1 MQFFKLVDVALAS
14 LSLFPIFAGDAFARE
29 IETKSAIS
37 AVTVYPDAA
46 SVTREATVELPA
58 GESTVL
64 FTGLPY
70 AALPDSFR
78 ASGEAQAP
86 LAIGAV
92 EARVSPARGKAAD
105 SAIDA
110 RLNDLRAAR
119 AGVEVTIEAL
129 KAKQAMILRYAQ
141 ASPEGRATETQPL
154 PVSEWTKAFDAIGA
168 AYANAG
174 EELRVAGAKAHELD
188 EEIRGLEGG
197 GGSLK
202 DGRARDIAVGVE
214 SRSGG
219 RAKLTLTYQTR
230 GASWKPSY
238 EARLDTGDKDRKTTL
253 ELLRLA
259 VVTQDTGE
267 DWRDVALSVST
278 VHAHGGAA
286 APEVFPQR
294 VAFLEAMPVAAPMAR
309 AKNAPMMAGAGAQRG
324 EEADGLA
331 YAPAKPATAELEA
344 SAYAATFR
352 ITGSGSALGDGSP
365 KSFLL
370 SSRTLEPK
378 LTIHTAPALDPTA
391 YLEARVVNAEDAPL
405 LPGVLSV
412 QRDGAFVGSSRIALT
427 APGEAAN
434 FGFGA
439 DDKVKVSRVPV
450 KRSENEPTWFGQTKA
465 DTREFKTSMKN
476 LHVFPVSVSVVDQV
490 PFSENTA
497 IIVETLPHTTP
508 PSEKQPGDKRGVLAW
523 NFDLQPGE
531 SKDIHL
537 AYRLK
542 WPADREIIVQP
553 APLAR

>member
-1 MQFFKLVDVALAS
+1 MRLLPLVDVAVLSFALA
-14 LSLFPIFAGDAFARE
+14 PIFAGGAFGKE
-29 IETKSAIS
+29 IETKSVIS

-46 SVTREATVELPA
+46 SVTREAIVELPP

-64 FTGLPY
+64 FNGVPY
-70 AALPDSFR
+70 TALPDSFR
-78 ASGEAQAP
+78 AAGEAQAP

-92 EARVSPARGKAAD
+92 EARVSPAHGNAPD

-110 RLNDLRAAR
+110 RLKALRAAR
-119 AGVEVTIEAL
+119 AGIEVTIEAL

-141 ASPEGRATETQPL
+141 ASPEGKATETLPL
-154 PVSEWTKAFDAIGA
+154 PISEWTKAFDAIGS
-168 AYANAG
+168 AYSNAG
-174 EELRVAGAKAHELD
+174 EELRVASAKAHELD

-197 GGSLK
+197 GGSLR
-202 DGRARDIAVGVE
+202 DRRARDIAVGVE

-259 VVTQDTGE
+259 LVTQDTGE

-278 VHAHGGAA
+278 TRAQGGAA
-286 APEVFPQR
+286 APEVSPQR
-294 VAFLEAMPVAAPMAR
+294 VTFLEPMPVAAPMAR
-309 AKNAPMMAGAGAQRG
+309 AKNAPMTAGAGAQRA
-324 EEADGLA
+324 EEADSLA
-331 YAPAKPATAELEA
+331 YAPAKPTTAELEA
-344 SAYAATFR
+344 NAYAATFR
-352 ITGSGSALGDGSP
+352 ITGSASALGDGSP

-391 YLEARVVNAEDAPL
+391 YLEARIVNGEEAPL

-412 QRDGAFVGSSRIALT
+412 QRDGAFVGASRIALT
-427 APGEAAN
+427 APGEIAT

-439 DDKVKVSRVPV
+439 DDKVKVLRVPV
-450 KRSENEPTWFGQTKA
+450 KRSENEPTWFGQTKT
-465 DTREFKTSMKN
+465 DTREFKTSVKN
-476 LHVFPVSVSVVDQV
+476 LHLFPVSVSVVDQI

-497 IIVETLPHTTP
+497 ITVETLPHTTP
-508 PSEKQPGDKRGVLAW
+508 PSEKQPGDKRGVLGW

-542 WPADREIIVQP
+542 WPADREIVVQP